1 MRFTRSW
8 KQTICALLNWWNWN
22 TCIYE
27 KKLDDI
33 NREYRSL
40 QISNRASVENN
51 NRIYAENS
59 RFKDEIIM
67 LRKDIDELKADKD
80 KG

>member
-1 MRFTRSW
+1 MR
-8 KQTICALLNWWNWN
+8 
-22 TCIYE
+22 
-27 KKLDDI
+27 KLDDI